1 MDRGELMDE
10 MNRQTQ
16 AVMNRNRD
24 VIYDWTQGV
33 ESTLEDYPLEDY
45 LQGKVNQEGSQEDLQ
60 VELSEIRRNPK
71 HPYFVGK
78 GPEHD
83 EAVRHVNNLLSKIN
97 KHNGR

>member
-45 LQGKVNQEGSQEDLQ
+45 LQGKVNQEDSQEEDPQ
-60 VELSEIRRNPK
+60 SEINAIRQDPD
-71 HPYFVGK
+71 HPYNSRTASRQ
-78 GPEHD
+78 EHQ
-83 EAVRHVNNLLSKIN
+83 EAVDYVNSLIARRQK
-97 KHNGR
+97 R